1 MDYDYL
7 IVGQGI
13 AGSVIGLQ
21 LLEQNKKCLFIDEKI
36 WNSPSRI
43 SNGIV
48 NPVTGQKYVKTWLF
62 DELFQVAKPFYK
74 RLGQLFEVNLYH
86 ETSIT
91 KLFWSTLA
99 KDHFG
104 FFSA

>member
-48 NPVTGQKYVKTWLF
+48 NPVTGQKYVNRCK
-62 DELFQVAKPFYK
+62 KPKPRSKSYFK
-74 RLGQLFEVNLYH
+74 WPN
-86 ETSIT
+86 
-91 KLFWSTLA
+91 
-99 KDHFG
+99 HFTN
-104 FFSA
+104 A